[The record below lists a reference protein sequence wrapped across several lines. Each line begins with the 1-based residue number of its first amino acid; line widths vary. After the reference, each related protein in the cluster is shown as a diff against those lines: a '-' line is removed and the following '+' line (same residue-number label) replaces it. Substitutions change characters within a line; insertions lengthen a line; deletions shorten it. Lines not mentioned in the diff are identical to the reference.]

1 MRKVSPKNFD
11 IKFDTESYLHEDRI
25 REMINMEHL
34 EQTLD
39 EVLTISTDDMD
50 DMLKSPGLSSHSS
63 GRKLAV
69 LQHGHCDVFLS
80 ILSIPPQ
87 SMQKI
92 IDLNANF
99 KMRPIIKM
107 FANFRFQFGGG
118 RG

>member
-1 MRKVSPKNFD
+1 MRKVSPRNFD

-63 GRKLAV
+63 GHKFTF
-69 LQHGHCDVFLS
+69 LQYRNCDVFLS
-80 ILSIPPQ
+80 ILNFTRVNAENYV
-87 SMQKI
+87 
-92 IDLNANF
+92 LNA
-99 KMRPIIKM
+99 KCGP
-107 FANFRFQFGGG
+107 
-118 RG
+118 

>member
-1 MRKVSPKNFD
+1 MGLTAKGVAASPARRRLERRSGRSRVRKVSPKNFD

-80 ILSIPPQ
+80 ILSFPPV
-87 SMQKI
+87 
-92 IDLNANF
+92 NAEND
-99 KMRPIIKM
+99 
-107 FANFRFQFGGG
+107 
-118 RG
+118 